1 MPIPKKIILD
11 TNVFLLYLIGM
22 IAQHKIKTHKRTSI
36 YDVEDYEFLITTMN
50 NFGSDLELI
59 ICPNIT
65 TEVDNLLNN
74 TFQGYYKEKYV
85 NLSKEIY
92 KKSVEVYIKTI
103 ESIEQNTYYDLG
115 ITDSV
120 ILLMAKNCDLL
131 ISGDSKLCDYARSM
145 DIPLLDFKGII
156 NQHSYP
162 KTST

>member
-1 MPIPKKIILD
+1 MHNPKKIILD
-11 TNVFLLYLIGM
+11 TNVFILYLLGTIVPHK
-22 IAQHKIKTHKRTSI
+22 IAQHKRTSI
-36 YDVEDYEFLITTMN
+36 YTIKYYNLLIEQFYATGNET
-50 NFGSDLELI
+50 LLL

-74 TFQGYYKEKYV
+74 TFQGYDKEKYV
-85 NLSKEIY
+85 YLSKEIY

-103 ESIEQNTYYDLG
+103 EAVEQNTYYDLG

-156 NQHSYP
+156 NQHFY
-162 KTST
+162 K